1 MDLQIRTI
9 GTRVTDGM
17 REYVDGRLAKLDRM
31 LGNVVDA
38 QLELKTEKLRTGN
51 EQTSA
56 QFTLQSGKHILRAEV
71 RDAETTRAIEL
82 AIDKLERQV
91 RKFHDKRQDRKGRL
105 AVSNVSASI
114 AGTAGSAMGTDED
127 LDEEGV
133 ERRIVRTKR
142 FAMKPMD
149 VDEAIDQLEL
159 LGHDFYLFFNA
170 SENQLNVL
178 YTRRDGTYGLLGPA
192 TH

>member
-1 MDLQIRTI
+1 MDLQIRAI

-17 REYVDGRLAKLDRM
+17 REYIDGRLHKLDKM
-31 LGNVVDA
+31 LDHVVEA

-56 QFTLQSGKHILRAEV
+56 QFTLQAGRQILRAEV
-71 RDAETTRAIEL
+71 RDPETSRAIDL
-82 AIDKLERQV
+82 AIEKLERQV
-91 RKFHDKRQDRKGRL
+91 RKFNDKRKNRKGRL
-105 AVSNVSASI
+105 AVSNISASMVES
-114 AGTAGSAMGTDED
+114 AGTETD
-127 LDEEGV
+127 LDEDE
-133 ERRIVRTKR
+133 EDEAARRIVRTKR

-159 LGHDFYLFFNA
+159 LGHDLYLFLNA
-170 SENQLNVL
+170 NENQLNVL
-178 YTRRDGTYGLLGPA
+178 YTRRDGTYGLLGPV

>member
-1 MDLQIRTI
+1 M

-17 REYVDGRLAKLDRM
+17 RDYVDTRLTKLDKM

-56 QFTLQSGKHILRAEV
+56 QFTLQSGKHILRSEV
-71 RDAETTRAIEL
+71 RDPETTRAIEL

-105 AVSNVSASI
+105 AVSNLSASI
-114 AGTAGSAMGTDED
+114 SAAADTVVDIDED
-127 LDEEGV
+127 EEEGA
-133 ERRIVRTKR
+133 RRIVRTKR

-159 LGHDFYLFFNA
+159 LGHDFYLFLNA